1 MRQCEKERHA
11 GDMHMPELRIEK
23 TIVKPDQVILWIVI
37 VGLLYIIS
45 LNNYL
50 LFHCLVELF
59 SVLVAYVVFLI
70 VWKSKS
76 LLENRYLLLIGTSY
90 LFIGMFDFLRTLA
103 YEGMGVFP
111 EFDSNLPAQLW
122 IAARY
127 LESISLFVA
136 PLLLVNHIPGGSKSK
151 KYPDNALFSKKVLL
165 IYTGVSGA
173 CLISIFYLGNFPDCY
188 ISGFGLTPFKIISEY
203 IISFTFICSL
213 ALLYRKRDR
222 FENHVFRVLAA
233 AIVVTIFG
241 ELALIYYTNT
251 EGSFNFIG
259 HCLKLLSFYLIYKAI
274 IETGFEDPCSL
285 LFRELKLSEEAFRQQ
300 ATYLRDDQGLIYRM
314 LGVKGD
320 VEGPNPDL
328 EKLQKNEEGY
338 LSFMQNFQGIG
349 FQLDR
354 NLAPIFMHGAVEEI
368 TGYGK
373 EAFLSGKLKWA
384 ELVIP
389 EDLPLFAKR
398 GEKAKASPELST
410 ELEYRIRRKDGDIRW
425 VREILRKLPGNPETQ
440 GQIQGSIYDI
450 TERKMAEEA
459 LTKIDKVRTK
469 EIHHRIKNN
478 LQVISSL
485 LSLQAEKFGDR
496 EVLEAFRESQN
507 RVISMA
513 LIHEELYKGGEV
525 DTLDFSA
532 YLRKLTAELLSSY
545 TVKNG
550 DISLKQDFE
559 QIYLGMDTAI
569 PLGIIVNELVSNSL
583 KHAFPPG
590 KKGEIR
596 ISLFRKENAP
606 SNSRASGKAPDGK
619 QENSTRKTFQ
629 YTIVVADSGPGIP
642 EEIDFE
648 SPDSLGLQLV
658 TLLVD
663 QIEGCIELS
672 RDAGTEF
679 RISFSNLEK

>member
-1 MRQCEKERHA
+1 
-11 GDMHMPELRIEK
+11 
-23 TIVKPDQVILWIVI
+23 
-37 VGLLYIIS
+37 
-45 LNNYL
+45 
-50 LFHCLVELF
+50 
-59 SVLVAYVVFLI
+59 
-70 VWKSKS
+70 
-76 LLENRYLLLIGTSY
+76 
-90 LFIGMFDFLRTLA
+90 MF
-103 YEGMGVFP
+103 
-111 EFDSNLPAQLW
+111 
-122 IAARY
+122 
-127 LESISLFVA
+127 
-136 PLLLVNHIPGGSKSK
+136 
-151 KYPDNALFSKKVLL
+151 
-165 IYTGVSGA
+165 
-173 CLISIFYLGNFPDCY
+173 
-188 ISGFGLTPFKIISEY
+188 PFKIISEY
-203 IISFTFICSL
+203 IISLTFFCSL

-233 AIVVTIFG
+233 AIVVTIIG
-241 ELALIYYTNT
+241 ELALTYYTNT
-251 EGSFNFIG
+251 EGDFNFIG

-300 ATYLRDDQGLIYRM
+300 ATFLRDDQGLIYKM
-314 LGVKGD
+314 LGIKGD
-320 VEGPNPDL
+320 VEEPNLAL
-328 EKLQKNEEGY
+328 ENLQKNEEGY

-368 TGYGK
+368 TGYEK
-373 EAFLSGKLKWA
+373 EAFLSGKLKWE

-389 EDLPLFAKR
+389 EDLHLFTKR
-398 GEKAKASPELST
+398 GEKAKSDPELST
-410 ELEYRIRRKDGDIRW
+410 ELEYRICRRDGEIRW
-425 VREILRKLPGNPETQ
+425 VREIIRKLSGNPNSP

-450 TERKMAEEA
+450 TERKMAEKA
-459 LTKIDKVRTK
+459 LKKIDQVRTK

-485 LSLQAEKFGDR
+485 LSLQAEKFGDK

-550 DISLKQDFE
+550 DISLIKDFE

-583 KHAFPPG
+583 KHAFPAG

-596 ISLFRKENAP
+596 ISLFGQENAS
-606 SNSRASGKAPDGK
+606 SNSGVSGAAPDRQ
-619 QENSTRKTFQ
+619 QEKSSRKSFQ
-629 YTIVVADSGPGIP
+629 YTIVVVDSGPGIP

-658 TLLVD
+658 TLLAD
-663 QIEGCIELS
+663 QIDGCIELN

-679 RISFSNLEK
+679 RIGFNDLENKTG

>member
-1 MRQCEKERHA
+1 
-11 GDMHMPELRIEK
+11 MPAFRVEK
-23 TIVKPDQVILWIVI
+23 TRIKPDQAILWIVI

-76 LLENRYLLLIGTSY
+76 LLENRYLLFIGTSY

-111 EFDSNLPAQLW
+111 EFGPNLPAQLW

-136 PLLLVNHIPGGSKSK
+136 PLLLVNHGHGSAKSK
-151 KYPDNALFSKKVLL
+151 RLRDNVLFSRKVLL
-165 IYTGVSGA
+165 IYTGISGA
-173 CLISIFYLGNFPDCY
+173 CLISIFYMRNFPDCY
-188 ISGFGLTPFKIISEY
+188 ISGSGLTPFKIISEY
-203 IISFTFICSL
+203 IISFTFFCSL
-213 ALLYRKRDR
+213 ALLYRKKDS

-241 ELALIYYTNT
+241 ELVLTYYTNT
-251 EGSFNFIG
+251 EGAFNFIG

-300 ATYLRDDQGLIYRM
+300 ATFLRDDQGLIYRM
-314 LGVKGD
+314 LGIKGD
-320 VEGPNPDL
+320 PEETNLAL
-328 EKLQKNEEGY
+328 EKLQKKEEGY
-338 LSFMQNFQGIG
+338 LSFMQNFQGVG

-373 EAFLSGKLKWA
+373 EDFLSGKLKWA
-384 ELVIP
+384 EIVIP
-389 EDLPLFAKR
+389 EDRHLLAER
-398 GEKAKASPELST
+398 GEKTKSSPELSA
-410 ELEYRIRRKDGDIRW
+410 EMEYRIRRKGGEIRW
-425 VREILRKLPGNPETQ
+425 VREIIRQLPGDPESP

-450 TERKMAEEA
+450 TERKMAEET
-459 LTKIDKVRTK
+459 LKKIDRVRTK

-496 EVLEAFRESQN
+496 EVLEAFKESQN

-545 TVKNG
+545 TVKEG
-550 DISLKQDFE
+550 DISLRQDFE

-583 KHAFPPG
+583 KHAFPAG

-596 ISLFRKENAP
+596 ISLFRKKDSAL
-606 SNSRASGKAPDGK
+606 NSGASGKSPESE
-619 QENSTRKTFQ
+619 QEKSSRESFR
-629 YTIVVADSGPGIP
+629 YAIVVADSGPGIP

-663 QIEGCIELS
+663 QIDGCIELN

-679 RISFSNLEK
+679 RINFNNLEK